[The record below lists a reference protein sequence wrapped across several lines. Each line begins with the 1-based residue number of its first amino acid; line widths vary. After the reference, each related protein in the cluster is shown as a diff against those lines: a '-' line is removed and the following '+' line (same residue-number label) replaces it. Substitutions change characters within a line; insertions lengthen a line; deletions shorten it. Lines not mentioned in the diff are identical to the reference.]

1 MKTIHVG
8 ETVNLQMYATGN
20 DIRALNIEASFNP
33 SVLDF
38 TSVILAGNFSQ
49 ENSALVPTDNA
60 KFFASFSNATNNLKD
75 LINTTLGVLT
85 FQGIAPGI
93 CDIILTSKSV
103 QKGNALD
110 DYPDVQLQ
118 NPDQID
124 VEDTIVET
132 RIIGI
137 RII

>member
-8 ETVNLQMYATGN
+8 ETVNLEMYATGN
-20 DIRALNIEASFNP
+20 DVRCVNIEASFNP

-38 TSVILAGNFSQ
+38 TSVILAGNFAQ
-49 ENSALVPTDNA
+49 ENSALVPADNA
-60 KFFASFSNATNNLKD
+60 KFFASFSNGADNLKN
-75 LINTTLGVLT
+75 LNNSVLGVLT
-85 FQGIAPGI
+85 FTGIAPGLCEI
-93 CDIILTSKSV
+93 VLNSNSV
-103 QKGNALD
+103 QKGNALE
-110 DYPDVQLQ
+110 DYPNVQLQ

>member
-49 ENSALVPTDNA
+49 ENSALFPADNT
-60 KFFASFSNATNNLKD
+60 KFFASFSNGAGNLKN
-75 LINTTLGVLT
+75 LNNAVLGVLT
-85 FQGIAPGI
+85 FTGVAPGI
-93 CDIILTSKSV
+93 CEIVLNNNSV

-118 NPDQID
+118 DPDQID
-124 VEDTIVET
+124 VQDTIVET